1 MLTDNEKDTL
11 YSLISREDLEF
22 CIRLI
27 HNSKGY
33 DSHFVSLC
41 SSRDLVLPI
50 SIQCNIIFSIIDIL
64 YSRLYPNNDK
74 LNFKQRFEAIKEKDN
89 KSQILKY
96 IYGILRLVRNISVHS
111 PDSIMMQNELILFD
125 DIKIEI
131 GYLRKLFSI
140 IIIFVRVYKKR
151 MNRYDLEYIKAYLSL
166 IHKHIT
172 FNKQEDLNTFNNIIN
187 DLGVVHN
194 ELTGIRFRYIL
205 DFNTLDSVFWA
216 KIRNNSSVFIGEQL
230 YEEVDE
236 YLISVGK
243 MQYLILG
250 KELSKNNLQ
259 DWTVDGTYV
268 GYKKIEIDKQERAAM
283 TQKFE
288 MADRFNPSAVEQALY
303 QHWEESGYF
312 KPSEDVNA
320 PSYCIAIPPPNVTG
334 SLHMGH
340 AFQQTLMD
348 TLIRFNR
355 MEGHNTLW
363 QAGTDHAGIATQM
376 VVERKIAAEEG
387 KTRHDYG
394 REAFINKIWDWKAY
408 SGGTISQQMRR
419 LGNSIDWE
427 RERFTMDEGLS
438 NAVKEVFVR
447 LHEEGLI
454 YRGKRLVNWD
464 PKLHTAISDLEV
476 ENKESKGSLWHFRYP
491 LANGVKTA
499 DGKDYLV
506 VATTRPETMLGD
518 TAVAVHPEDERYQSL
533 IGKTVV
539 LPLANREI
547 PIIADEYVDREFGTG
562 VVKITPAHDFND
574 YEVGKRHSLPM
585 VNVLTLN
592 ADIRDEAEIIGT
604 DGKPLAGYEAT
615 IPADYR
621 GLERFAARKK
631 IVADFEALGLL
642 DEIKPHDLK
651 VPYGDRGGVPIEPML
666 TDQWYVS
673 VKPLADV
680 AIKAV
685 EDGEIQFVPK
695 QYENLYFS
703 WMRDIQD
710 WCISRQLWWGHR
722 IPAWYDAEGN
732 VYVARNEAEV
742 RSKYNLDS
750 AIELKQDEDVLDTW
764 FSSGLWTFSTLGWP
778 EQTKELKVFHPT
790 DVLITGFDIIFFW
803 VARMIMFT
811 MHFVKDENGKPQVP
825 FKTVYVT
832 GLIRDEQGQKMSK
845 SKGNVL
851 DPIDMIDGISLEDL
865 LEKRTGNMMQPQ
877 LAEKIAKETRK
888 EFAEG
893 IAAHGTD
900 ALRFTLAALASNG
913 RDINWDMK
921 RLEGYR
927 NFCNKLWNAS
937 RFVLTNDKLDLS
949 QGEIEFSVADRWI
962 QSEFNR
968 TVETFRSALSQYR
981 FDLCANA
988 IYEFTWNQFCDWYLE
1003 LTKPVFANGN
1013 AAQIRA
1019 ASQTLVHVLEK
1030 LLRLA
1035 HPLIPFITEEIWQ
1048 KVKGFMGITADSIM
1062 LQPFPRVEEN
1072 AFDAEAETEINW
1084 LKEVI
1089 VAVRNIRAESNI
1101 PPSKG
1106 LDLLF
1111 RNLSTENAKILEKQ
1125 TALLKAMAKLDNV
1138 QVLAANETAPLAVA
1152 KLVGNA
1158 ELLVPMAGFINKEAE
1173 LARLTKEI
1181 EKYQNEV
1188 KRIENKLSNEAF
1200 VAKAPEAVIAKERE
1214 KQAEYQSG
1222 LEKIQEQYKAIEAL

>member
-1 MLTDNEKDTL
+1 
-11 YSLISREDLEF
+11 
-22 CIRLI
+22 
-27 HNSKGY
+27 
-33 DSHFVSLC
+33 
-41 SSRDLVLPI
+41 
-50 SIQCNIIFSIIDIL
+50 
-64 YSRLYPNNDK
+64 
-74 LNFKQRFEAIKEKDN
+74 
-89 KSQILKY
+89 
-96 IYGILRLVRNISVHS
+96 
-111 PDSIMMQNELILFD
+111 
-125 DIKIEI
+125 
-131 GYLRKLFSI
+131 
-140 IIIFVRVYKKR
+140 
-151 MNRYDLEYIKAYLSL
+151 
-166 IHKHIT
+166 
-172 FNKQEDLNTFNNIIN
+172 
-187 DLGVVHN
+187 
-194 ELTGIRFRYIL
+194 
-205 DFNTLDSVFWA
+205 
-216 KIRNNSSVFIGEQL
+216 
-230 YEEVDE
+230 
-236 YLISVGK
+236 
-243 MQYLILG
+243 
-250 KELSKNNLQ
+250 
-259 DWTVDGTYV
+259 
-268 GYKKIEIDKQERAAM
+268 M

-312 KPSEDVNA
+312 KPSENENA

-427 RERFTMDEGLS
+427 RERFTMDDGLS

-491 LANGVKTA
+491 LANGAKTA

-722 IPAWYDAEGN
+722 IPAWYHKETGE
-732 VYVARNEAEV
+732 VYVDVNPP
-742 RSKYNLDS
+742 KD
-750 AIELKQDEDVLDTW
+750 IENYVQDEDVLDTW
-764 FSSGLWTFSTLGWP
+764 YSSALFPFSTLGWP
-778 EQTKELKVFHPT
+778 DLESEDFKRYYPNSCLV
-790 DVLITGFDIIFFW
+790 TGYDIIFFW
-803 VARMIMFT
+803 VARMVFQGLEFT
-811 MHFVKDENGKPQVP
+811 GTRP
-825 FKTVYVT
+825 FEDCLIH
-832 GLIRDEQGQKMSK
+832 GLVRDEQGRKMSK
-845 SKGNVL
+845 SLGNGV
-851 DPIDMIDGISLEDL
+851 DPMEVIEQYGADSLRYFLATNSTPGQDL
-865 LEKRTGNMMQPQ
+865 RYST
-877 LAEKIAKETRK
+877 EKIE
-888 EFAEG
+888 
-893 IAAHGTD
+893 
-900 ALRFTLAALASNG
+900 ASWNY
-913 RDINWDMK
+913 INK
-921 RLEGYR
+921 I
-927 NFCNKLWNAS
+927 WNAS
-937 RFVLTNDKLDLS
+937 RFVIMNLEGFEYSDIDLTGEKTLADKYILTKLAKT
-949 QGEIEFSVADRWI
+949 IEDFERLF
-962 QSEFNR
+962 EK
-968 TVETFRSALSQYR
+968 
-981 FDLCANA
+981 
-988 IYEFTWNQFCDWYLE
+988 YEFGEASRILYNFVWEEFCSWYIEIAKISLNGE
-1003 LTKPVFANGN
+1003 DEAAKKTTKSILVYVLD
-1013 AAQIRA
+1013 
-1019 ASQTLVHVLEK
+1019 ASLKML
-1030 LLRLA
+1030 
-1035 HPLIPFITEEIWQ
+1035 HPFMPFVTEEIWQ
-1048 KVKGFMGITADSIM
+1048 HIPHTGDSIVTSEFAKVDSS
-1062 LQPFPRVEEN
+1062 LVFEK
-1072 AFDAEAETEINW
+1072 ETEDMQFIQD
-1084 LKEVI
+1084 VI
-1089 VAVRNIRAESNI
+1089 TAVRNIRSEVNAPMSREI
-1101 PPSKG
+1101 PIKIKYSQDSVKEV
-1106 LDLLF
+1106 LL
-1111 RNLSTENAKILEKQ
+1111 SGSAYLEKFARPSELIIEREVEASE
-1125 TALLKAMAKLDNV
+1125 TDISRILPGAEIYVSLSDLIDVDKEKERLGKELEKL
-1138 QVLAANETAPLAVA
+1138 QQ
-1152 KLVGNA
+1152 
-1158 ELLVPMAGFINKEAE
+1158 ELDRVNK
-1173 LARLTKEI
+1173 
-1181 EKYQNEV
+1181 
-1188 KRIENKLSNEAF
+1188 KLSNEKF
-1200 VAKAPEAVIAKERE
+1200 VGSAPEAVVAKEKE
-1214 KQAEYQSG
+1214 KQATY
-1222 LEKIQEQYKAIEAL
+1222 QEQYDSVKERIAALDNLK